1 MSEVY
6 IRRLRAVQSEFYSAR
21 EAIGYVRRNWQKHGI
36 YAEMP
41 RLKPINFDDAGSN
54 LEVTYFTRLYA
65 EFEGILKD
73 HLATNHPNVTVAAK
87 PKVDRLISQV
97 VKAASSSPDW
107 PSRELS
113 TAKFAKTN
121 LGDHHLAD
129 NEMKLRYGTNPH
141 QVPAR
146 VFAESGELPLQV
158 LNGAPGYI
166 NLLDALN
173 SWQLVR
179 DLRQALDLPAAT
191 SFKHVS
197 PAGAAVS
204 VPLSDALKRAYFV
217 DDLALSP
224 LATAYARA
232 RGADRLSSFGDW
244 VALSDAV
251 DLSTAT
257 LLSREVS
264 DGVIA
269 PGYEPEALALLQK
282 KQKGKYA
289 VLQIDPAYQPGEVE
303 RRQIFG
309 LTFEQRRNDQPITKG
324 LLENVVTQR
333 TDLSDDAKR
342 DMLVA
347 LIALKYTQSNSVCLA
362 LGGQTI
368 GIGAGQQSRIH
379 CTRLACAKADQ
390 WYLRQRP
397 TVLNL
402 PFKTGLKRPERENAI
417 DQYLQED
424 LSPEEER
431 ALAQNFETAPAKL
444 TREEKREW
452 LDGLRG
458 VTLGSDGFIPFRDSI
473 DRASRSGVEYIVQPG
488 GSLRDEDVIQ
498 ACNAY
503 GMVMVSAGIR
513 LFHH

>member
-1 MSEVY
+1 M
-6 IRRLRAVQSEFYSAR
+6 
-21 EAIGYVRRNWQKHGI
+21 
-36 YAEMP
+36 
-41 RLKPINFDDAGSN
+41 
-54 LEVTYFTRLYA
+54 
-65 EFEGILKD
+65 
-73 HLATNHPNVTVAAK
+73 
-87 PKVDRLISQV
+87 
-97 VKAASSSPDW
+97 
-107 PSRELS
+107 
-113 TAKFAKTN
+113 N
-121 LGDHHLAD
+121 LGDHRLA
-129 NEMKLRYGTNPH
+129 ESELTLRYGTNPH
-141 QVPAR
+141 QLPAR
-146 VFAESGELPLQV
+146 VFSEAEALPLQV
-158 LNGAPGYI
+158 LNGSPGYI

-179 DLRQALDLPAAT
+179 ELRQALDLPAAT

-204 VPLSDALKRAYFV
+204 VPLGDALKQACFV
-217 DDLALSP
+217 EDLDLSP

-244 VALSDAV
+244 VALSDTV

-269 PGYEPEALALLQK
+269 PGYDPDALALLRK

-289 VLQIDPAYQPGEVE
+289 VLQIDPDYRPGEME
-303 RRQIFG
+303 QRQIFG
-309 LTFEQRRNDQPITKG
+309 VTFEQRRNDRPITQE
-324 LLENVVTQR
+324 LLQHVVTDR
-333 TDLSDDAKR
+333 KDLTDGVKR

-347 LIALKYTQSNSVCLA
+347 LITLKYTQSNSVCLA

-379 CTRLACAKADQ
+379 CTRLACAKAEQ
-390 WYLRQRP
+390 WYLRQHP
-397 TVLNL
+397 VVLDL
-402 PFKTGLKRPERENAI
+402 PFKSGIKRPERENAI

-424 LSPEEER
+424 LSAEEDR
-431 ALAQNFETAPAKL
+431 ALAQNFDSPPAKL
-444 TREEKREW
+444 TREDKRAW
-452 LDGLRG
+452 VDGLRG

-473 DRASRSGVEYIVQPG
+473 DRASRTGVEYVIQPG
-488 GSLRDEDVIQ
+488 GSLRDDDVIQ

-503 GMVMVSAGIR
+503 GMAMVSAGIR